1 MTRKAYFR
9 WPSEEKIMT
18 NNTTSPLRAGAF
30 FSKLPIEGNTLSL
43 TIAFVALCAVWT
55 VLSPFFLTLQNIMNV
70 LMFASILGIRASGL
84 TVAMILGCMDVSQ
97 NSVGA
102 IAALL
107 AALAAAA
114 GAPWWLVIL
123 LVFGLSLLMGF
134 VNSTL
139 ISVFKI
145 APIITTLGTMQIF
158 RGIAWLIKDATVM
171 VKDPVLLRFGRGRLF
186 GVVPFIALIAVGI
199 LTLTWYILKYTSFGR
214 KVYMVGGNEQASY
227 LSGINSNKVKFLAF
241 TISSLTAG
249 IAGFLLACQVGAAL
263 PQSGAGTEMSTISAV
278 ILGGISLSGGKGKIS
293 GTILGVLIL
302 QVINNGLTLLSVN
315 AYFQMV
321 VSGTVLLLAVLID
334 IVRSGM
340 LKK

>member
-1 MTRKAYFR
+1 MATEVKMIKKAGVFFK
-9 WPSEEKIMT
+9 KI
-18 NNTTSPLRAGAF
+18 
-30 FSKLPIEGNTLSL
+30 PIEGNTLSL
-43 TIAFVALCAVWT
+43 TIALVALSAVWT
-55 VLSPFFLTLQNIMNV
+55 VLSPYFLTLQNIMNV
-70 LMFASILGIRASGL
+70 LMFASILAIRASGL
-84 TVAMILGCMDVSQ
+84 TIAMILGGLDISQ

-102 IAALL
+102 VAALL
-107 AALAAAA
+107 AALAASA

-123 LVFGLSLLMGF
+123 LVIGLSLLMGII
-134 VNSTL
+134 NSTL
-139 ISVFKI
+139 ITVFKI
-145 APIITTLGTMQIF
+145 AAIITTLGTMQIF
-158 RGIAWLIKDATVM
+158 RGVAWLIKDATVM
-171 VKDPVLLRFGRGRLF
+171 VKDPILIRLGRGRFF
-186 GVVPFIALIAVGI
+186 GVVPYIAIIAIAILII
-199 LTLTWYILKYTSFGR
+199 TWYILKYTAFGR

-227 LSGINSNKVKFLAF
+227 LSGINSNKVKFMAF
-241 TISSLTAG
+241 IFSSLTAG

-263 PQSGAGTEMSTISAV
+263 PQSGAGTEMATISAV
-278 ILGGISLSGGKGKIS
+278 ILGGISLAGGKGKIS

>member
-1 MTRKAYFR
+1 MATEVK
-9 WPSEEKIMT
+9 
-18 NNTTSPLRAGAF
+18 TSNKVGAF
-30 FSKLPIEGNTLSL
+30 FKKIPIEGNTLSL
-43 TIAFVALCAVWT
+43 AIALVALSTVWT
-55 VLSPFFLTLQNIMNV
+55 ILSPYFLTLHNIMNV
-70 LMFASILGIRASGL
+70 LMFASILAIRASGL
-84 TVAMILGCMDVSQ
+84 TIAMILGGLDISQ

-102 IAALL
+102 VAALL
-107 AALAAAA
+107 AALAASA

-123 LVFGLSLLMGF
+123 LVIGLSLLMGII
-134 VNSTL
+134 NSTL
-139 ISVFKI
+139 ITVFKI
-145 APIITTLGTMQIF
+145 AAIITTLGTLQIF
-158 RGIAWLIKDATVM
+158 RGVAWLIKDATVM
-171 VKDPVLLRFGRGRLF
+171 VKDPVLLRLGRGRFF
-186 GVVPFIALIAVGI
+186 GVVPYIAIIAIAI
-199 LTLTWYILKYTSFGR
+199 LVITWYILKYTAFGR

-227 LSGINSNKVKFLAF
+227 LSGINSNRVKFMAF
-241 TISSLTAG
+241 IFSSLTAG

-263 PQSGAGTEMSTISAV
+263 PQSGAGTEMTTISAV
-278 ILGGISLSGGKGKIS
+278 ILGGISLAGGKGKIS

>member
-1 MTRKAYFR
+1 MAT
-9 WPSEEKIMT
+9 EVTTT
-18 NNTTSPLRAGAF
+18 NKVEAF
-30 FSKLPIEGNTLSL
+30 FKKIPIESNTLSL
-43 TIAFVALCAVWT
+43 AIALVALSTVWT
-55 VLSPFFLTLQNIMNV
+55 ILSPYFLTLQNIMNV
-70 LMFASILGIRASGL
+70 LMFASILAIRASGL
-84 TVAMILGCMDVSQ
+84 TIAMILGGIDVSQ

-102 IAALL
+102 VAALL
-107 AALAAAA
+107 AALAASA

-123 LVFGLSLLMGF
+123 LVIGLSLLMGF
-134 VNSTL
+134 INSTL
-139 ISVFKI
+139 ITVFKI
-145 APIITTLGTMQIF
+145 AAIITTLGTMQIF
-158 RGIAWLIKDATVM
+158 RGAAWLIKDATVM
-171 VKDPVLLRFGRGRLF
+171 VKDPILIRLGRGRLF
-186 GVVPFIALIAVGI
+186 GVVPYIALIAIAI
-199 LTLTWYILKYTSFGR
+199 LLITWYILKYTAFGR

-227 LSGINSNKVKFLAF
+227 LSGINSNRVKFMAF

-263 PQSGAGTEMSTISAV
+263 PQSGAGTEMATISAV
-278 ILGGISLSGGKGKIS
+278 ILGGISLAGGKGKIT

-321 VSGTVLLLAVLID
+321 VSGSVLLLAVLID

>member
-1 MTRKAYFR
+1 MATEVK
-9 WPSEEKIMT
+9 
-18 NNTTSPLRAGAF
+18 TSNKVGAF
-30 FSKLPIEGNTLSL
+30 FKKIPIEGNTLSL
-43 TIAFVALCAVWT
+43 AIALVALSTVWT
-55 VLSPFFLTLQNIMNV
+55 ILSPYFLTLHNIMNV
-70 LMFASILGIRASGL
+70 LMFASILAIRASGL
-84 TVAMILGCMDVSQ
+84 TIAMILGGLDISQ

-102 IAALL
+102 VAALL
-107 AALAAAA
+107 AALAASA

-123 LVFGLSLLMGF
+123 LVIGLSLLMGII
-134 VNSTL
+134 NSTL
-139 ISVFKI
+139 ITVFKI
-145 APIITTLGTMQIF
+145 AAIITTLGTLQIF
-158 RGIAWLIKDATVM
+158 RGVAWLIKDATVM
-171 VKDPVLLRFGRGRLF
+171 VKDPVLLRLGRGRFF
-186 GVVPFIALIAVGI
+186 GVGPYIAIIAIAI
-199 LTLTWYILKYTSFGR
+199 LVITWYILKYTAFGR

-227 LSGINSNKVKFLAF
+227 LSGINSNRVKFMAF
-241 TISSLTAG
+241 IFSSLTAG

-263 PQSGAGTEMSTISAV
+263 PQSGAGTEMTTISAV
-278 ILGGISLSGGKGKIS
+278 ILGGISLAGGKGKIS

>member
-1 MTRKAYFR
+1 MATEVKMI
-9 WPSEEKIMT
+9 KK
-18 NNTTSPLRAGAF
+18 AGAVF
-30 FSKLPIEGNTLSL
+30 KRMPIEGNTLSL
-43 TIAFVALCAVWT
+43 TIALVALSAVWT
-55 VLSPFFLTLQNIMNV
+55 VLSPYFLTLQNIMNV
-70 LMFASILGIRASGL
+70 LMFASILAIRASGL
-84 TVAMILGCMDVSQ
+84 TIAMILGGLDISQ

-102 IAALL
+102 VAALL
-107 AALAAAA
+107 AALAASA

-123 LVFGLSLLMGF
+123 LVIGLSLLMGII
-134 VNSTL
+134 NSTL
-139 ISVFKI
+139 ITVFKI
-145 APIITTLGTMQIF
+145 AAIITTLGTMQIF
-158 RGIAWLIKDATVM
+158 RGVAWLIKDATVM
-171 VKDPVLLRFGRGRLF
+171 VKDPILIRLGRGRFF
-186 GVVPFIALIAVGI
+186 GVVPYIAIIAIAILII
-199 LTLTWYILKYTSFGR
+199 TWYILKYTAFGR

-227 LSGINSNKVKFLAF
+227 LSGINSNKVKFMAF
-241 TISSLTAG
+241 IFSSLTAG

-263 PQSGAGTEMSTISAV
+263 PQSGAGTEMATISAV
-278 ILGGISLSGGKGKIS
+278 ILGGISLAGGKGKIS